1 MSGTEGKRK
10 LEASEL
16 VALSGLA
23 LTVDAAINVDLE
35 AFVSIGAE
43 AGNSGGPVVD
53 PLTGRMTLGSNC
65 FRQSLGENG
74 AKLSYYLLSLLSYYY
89 VILYHLRLRPIL
101 RQFGPIHG
109 ANYHLY
115 VNCPHSASFGT
126 IPAR

>member
-1 MSGTEGKRK
+1 M
-10 LEASEL
+10 
-16 VALSGLA
+16 ALSGLA

-35 AFVSIGAE
+35 AFVSIGAQ

-74 AKLSYYLLSLLSYYY
+74 AKLSYCHYYHIIISLY
-89 VILYHLRLRPIL
+89 IIFRPIL
-101 RQFGPIHG
+101 RQLGPIHG

-115 VNCPHSASFGT
+115 VNWPHSASFGT